1 MNERM
6 IVLTLAAGET
16 GTTLSTLYQY
26 ITIPMSIT
34 IVAVAASPNVDDAG
48 LTIDINDD
56 GAEAIAAVVCDTK
69 ATPGTWLSTHLGGA
83 NAPVRVAADS
93 VLSLDANSAAAN
105 TMVTVHIW
113 ALVGEAN

>member
-6 IVLTLAAGET
+6 VILPLTAGET
-16 GTTLSTLYQY
+16 GTTLGDLYQY
-26 ITIPMSIT
+26 ITVPMSLT
-34 IVAVAASPNVDDAG
+34 IVAVVASPNVDDAG

-56 GAEAIAAVVCDTK
+56 GTVAIAAVVCDTK
-69 ATPGTWLSTHLGGA
+69 ATPGTWLSTHVGGA

-93 VLSLDANSAAAN
+93 VLSLDANAAAAN

-113 ALVGEAN
+113 ALVGETS